1 MATEKLREQ
10 ISALADDELPE
21 GEHELLLRRFATDVE
36 LRLHWERCHL
46 IGEAM
51 RKGLPEVDT
60 RGFADRVM
68 AVLADEPA
76 PAAREPSLGQSLM
89 RGVAGFA
96 VAAAV
101 AVIAI
106 VGLQHG
112 ARTGDSSE
120 IVPDSNSAQTVPF
133 ALGLANDA
141 DWEGTDP
148 RDQAL
153 MQGYHVDYD
162 VKTASAV
169 PHGLPTRHYL
179 VKSKTAPEGAD
190 AVQDQP
196 PPPRRQ

>member
-21 GEHELLLRRFATDVE
+21 GEHELLLRRFGTDVE

-76 PAAREPSLGQSLM
+76 PTAAEPSLANRLM

-96 VAAAV
+96 VAATV

-112 ARTGDSSE
+112 ARPGAPSE
-120 IVPDSNSAQTVPF
+120 IVPEGASAQTAPF

-141 DWEGTDP
+141 GWEGNDP

-162 VKTASAV
+162 VKTATAV
-169 PHGLPTRHYL
+169 PHGMPGRHYQ
-179 VKSKTAPEGAD
+179 VKLKAAPDDTDGS
-190 AVQDQP
+190 QDQA

>member
-21 GEHELLLRRFATDVE
+21 GEHELLLRRFTTDVE
-36 LRLHWERCHL
+36 LRLHWERYHL
-46 IGEAM
+46 VGCAL
-51 RKGLPEVDT
+51 RKELPPVDT

-68 AVLADEPA
+68 AALAEEPA
-76 PAAREPSLGQSLM
+76 PAERESSLGQSLI

-96 VAAAV
+96 VAATV

-112 ARTGDSSE
+112 ARTGASSE
-120 IVPDSNSAQTVPF
+120 IVPDGGSAQTVPF

-141 DWEGTDP
+141 DWEGSDP

-153 MQGYHVDYD
+153 LQGYHVDYD
-162 VKTASAV
+162 VKTASSV
-169 PHGLPTRHYL
+169 PHGLPARHYP
-179 VKSKTAPEGAD
+179 VKPKVAPD
-190 AVQDQP
+190 DTDPPQDQA

>member
-1 MATEKLREQ
+1 MATDKLREQ
-10 ISALADDELPE
+10 ISALADDELPP
-21 GEHELLLRRFATDVE
+21 GEHELLLRRFGTDVE
-36 LRLHWERCHL
+36 LRLHWERYHL
-46 IGEAM
+46 VGCAL
-51 RKGLPEVDT
+51 RKELPPVDT

-68 AVLADEPA
+68 AALADEPA
-76 PAAREPSLGQSLM
+76 PADVEPALGQRLL

-106 VGLQHG
+106 VGLQHSARPG
-112 ARTGDSSE
+112 ASSE
-120 IVPDSNSAQTVPF
+120 IVPEGASAQTAPF

-141 DWEGTDP
+141 DWEGKDP
-148 RDQAL
+148 HDQAL

-169 PHGLPTRHYL
+169 PHGMPMRHPQA
-179 VKSKTAPEGAD
+179 KPKAAPDGTD
-190 AVQDQP
+190 TGQDQA

>member
-1 MATEKLREQ
+1 MATDKLREQ
-10 ISALADDELPE
+10 ISALADEELPV
-21 GEHELLLRRFATDVE
+21 GEHELLLRRFATDME

-51 RKGLPEVDT
+51 RKGLPPVDT

-68 AVLADEPA
+68 AALADEPA
-76 PAAREPSLGQSLM
+76 PAAREPSLSDRLF

-96 VAAAV
+96 VAATV

-112 ARTGDSSE
+112 ARPGASSE
-120 IVPDSNSAQTVPF
+120 IVPDGGSAQVAPL

-141 DWEGTDP
+141 DWEGNDP
-148 RDQAL
+148 HDQAL
-153 MQGYHVDYD
+153 LQGYHVDYD
-162 VKTASAV
+162 VKTATAV
-169 PHGLPTRHYL
+169 PHGMPSRHYP
-179 VKSKTAPEGAD
+179 VKPKAAPDDTDGS
-190 AVQDQP
+190 QDQA